1 MVLIYGRAM
10 AEQEADNAAYGLD
23 GVPTCCDAML
33 QYVKLIRSIVR
44 ILVNEL

>member
-1 MVLIYGRAM
+1 MPRMVLT
-10 AEQEADNAAYGLD
+10 
-23 GVPTCCDAML
+23 GVPICCDAML